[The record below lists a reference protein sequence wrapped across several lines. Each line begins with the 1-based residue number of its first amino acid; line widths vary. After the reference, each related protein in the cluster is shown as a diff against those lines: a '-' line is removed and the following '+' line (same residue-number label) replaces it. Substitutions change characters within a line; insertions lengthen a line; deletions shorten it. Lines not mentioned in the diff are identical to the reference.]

1 MDNLILMSTFEKLPT
16 SNTQKL
22 VNSNSLVIPLAEMS
36 RTVYHKSILPLPFCT
51 LHVYLE
57 KTIAKSCRYWWFS
70 SWSSSLLSSARKCD
84 TNRFSKPVYAKS
96 EAEIFSKLLQRPQMI
111 MNKPLTRAFVQ
122 RTCHNLGRLCWPP
135 LAPAKYRG
143 QEPSSCSDFMST
155 FENHQYRQLL
165 AMVFSR

>member
-1 MDNLILMSTFEKLPT
+1 MDNLILMSTFEKFPT

-84 TNRFSKPVYAKS
+84 TNRFSKQVYAKS
-96 EAEIFSKLLQRPQMI
+96 EAEIFSKLLQWPVMI
-111 MNKPLTRAFVQ
+111 MIKTFTPAFVQ
-122 RTCHNLGRLCWPP
+122 RTSHNLGRLCWRP

-143 QEPSSCSDFMST
+143 QYRAPAATYVDILVQFHRASDG
-155 FENHQYRQLL
+155 EK
-165 AMVFSR
+165 